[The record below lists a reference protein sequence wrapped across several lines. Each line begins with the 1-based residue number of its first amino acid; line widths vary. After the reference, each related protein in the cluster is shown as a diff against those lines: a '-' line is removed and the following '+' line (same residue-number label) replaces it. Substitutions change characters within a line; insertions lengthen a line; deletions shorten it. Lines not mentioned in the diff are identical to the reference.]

1 MIGEVLSDL
10 LKNRPGLISMSA
22 VLLAIVFIC
31 QIVLVSNR
39 ESMTNDEGFHIYAGY
54 RYWQCGDFGVN
65 PEHPPFAKMTAA
77 LPLLLTSQT
86 APAGACPVADTN
98 KGTGYSASDS
108 WLYGLKN
115 HPETAIVDRLL
126 PMARH
131 AMLVWPLLLFITAYF
146 FTRML
151 FDASIALVAVFLIT
165 FEPTLIAHGGLVTT
179 DMALSAASLLS
190 VAAFFFFQRRP
201 SAVRLVLAGLACG
214 LTLSIKHSGVLILPI
229 LVILSVVELADR
241 RSEKEPSN
249 TVKCMRQV
257 LALSA
262 VILIGV
268 GVLWSTYHFRY
279 AARPGDAHL
288 TTSLADFITDTESKE
303 NRSLMLRIIPV
314 LAKGHLLPEAYLD
327 GFVDVLSISNPGQS
341 SFLFGH
347 LYPHGVP
354 QYFPSVVLIKTTLG
368 MIVLGIVALF
378 VLLKRHTQS
387 GVAALYLVTP
397 ALVWMLAGMVST
409 LNIGY
414 RHILPVIAPACCLIG
429 IATVQLL
436 RTSRPAVRI
445 ALIVLLLAHAV
456 SSLAAFP
463 DELAYGNEVFG
474 GVRGSYRI
482 LTDSNNDWGQAL
494 PQLSSW
500 LEKNQRGDCWFAY
513 DGFAHP
519 ELSGVHCHPLVS
531 NLFEFNDAPVSAST
545 ASQPSEVTGTLIVS
559 GLSGSGIEW
568 ERPDLNP
575 YQQLRDIKPVA
586 VVGGA
591 DVVYQGTFDVSQA
604 QAVNHLVEAM
614 HLNGDGNFIAALPL
628 AELASQ
634 AMPTSALAQLEMAKA
649 LRGLGQIGVAHE
661 KYREALSIAN
671 AQPEW
676 YFLSRTEMLTGFK
689 DTMER

>member
-1 MIGEVLSDL
+1 MNDH
-10 LKNRPGLISMSA
+10 LKNRRSWTSTSA
-22 VLLAIVFIC
+22 VVLAIVFVF

-39 ESMTNDEGFHIYAGY
+39 ESMTNDEGFHTYAGY

-65 PEHPPFAKMTAA
+65 PEHPPFAKMIAA
-77 LPLLLTSQT
+77 LPLRLTSQP

-108 WLYGLKN
+108 WLYGSKN
-115 HPETAIVDRLL
+115 HPETSIVDRVL

-131 AMLVWPLLLFITAYF
+131 AMLVWSLLLFITAYF

-151 FDASIALVAVFLIT
+151 FDASSALVAVFLIA

-179 DMALSAASLLS
+179 DMALSATSLLS
-190 VAAFFFFQRRP
+190 VATFFFLQRRP

-214 LTLSIKHSGVLILPI
+214 LTLSVKHSGVLILPV
-229 LVILSVVELADR
+229 LFILSVVEVVGR
-241 RSEKEPSN
+241 RSEDAGNVVRPAKRF
-249 TVKCMRQV
+249 V
-257 LALSA
+257 ALLA
-262 VILIGV
+262 VILIGL

-279 AARPGDAHL
+279 AARPGSAHL
-288 TTSLADFITDTESKE
+288 TTSLSDFIADTESKE
-303 NRSLMLRIIPV
+303 NRSLMLRVIPV
-314 LAKGHLLPEAYLD
+314 LARGHLLPEAYLD

-354 QYFPSVVLIKTTLG
+354 QYFPAVVLIKSTLG
-368 MIVLGIVALF
+368 MIGLGIVALF
-378 VLLKRHTQS
+378 VLLKRRGQS
-387 GVAALYLVTP
+387 GVAILYLLTP

-414 RHILPVIAPACCLIG
+414 RHILPVIAPACCLIA

-436 RTSRPAVRI
+436 RTSGRVVRT
-445 ALIVLLLAHAV
+445 ALILLLVAHAV
-456 SSLAAFP
+456 SSLASFP
-463 DELAYGNEVFG
+463 NELAYGNEVFG

-500 LEKNQRGDCWFAY
+500 LQKKQRGDCWFAY

-519 ELSGVHCHPLVS
+519 EHSGIDCHPLVS
-531 NLFEFNDAPVSAST
+531 NLFEFNDAPVGGSA
-545 ASQPSEVTGTLIVS
+545 APQPSEVTGTLIVS

-614 HLNGDGNFIAALPL
+614 HLNSDRNFGAALPL
-628 AELASQ
+628 ARSASE
-634 AMPTSALAQLEMAKA
+634 AMPTSALAQLELAKA
-649 LRGLGQIGVAHE
+649 LRGLGQIGAAHE
-661 KYREALSIAN
+661 AYRKALSIAD

-676 YFLSRTEMLTGFK
+676 YFLSRTEMRTGFK
-689 DTMER
+689 DTTDR